1 MQARD
6 MAADLAPDKNDA
18 PKAGRAPPAA
28 RRARVKQAGREH
40 VAVWVAQ
47 GLHPEMHGLAAAL
60 RRAAGKLLPSETA
73 LDDGALEADEPPRAP
88 ARRSKGRQALPA
100 AIPQC

>member
-18 PKAGRAPPAA
+18 PKAGRARQAA
-28 RRARVKQAGREH
+28 LRARLKQAGLEQ
-40 VAVWVAQ
+40 VAVWVPQ
-47 GLHPEMHGLAAAL
+47 GFQPEMHGLAAAL

-100 AIPQC
+100 AVPQC